1 MKQLTK
7 LGQTIYLLLLFLLIF
22 VTNESNTNSV
32 TRDIQNNS
40 SSNESVLF
48 ENSEDMDLDFN
59 ESNLTLTVVLANLD
73 ESQQLPKERVCHRI
87 HQITHTS

>member
-48 ENSEDMDLDFN
+48 ENNEDMDLDFN

-87 HQITHTS
+87 HRIVHTS

>member
-87 HQITHTS
+87 HQIMHTS